1 MKQPTT
7 NRQDADSTRAPLAS
21 TEIRPTDSVK
31 ARAFTWRNV
40 ENLGLYIVFV
50 AIFAC
55 LSIASPY
62 FLTGTNLFDILRQ
75 STFVLV
81 VALGSTLV
89 IMTAGIDLSVGAV
102 LGLSAGITSWLLLQ
116 GVPTIPAVLGGL
128 ACGAACG
135 LLNGLIIT
143 QLEVTDFVATL
154 ATMSAFRG
162 ALFLM
167 TMGVP
172 FARFARPT
180 FSFLGRGMLGPVPVP
195 VIIVAILF
203 LILSYLLTQT
213 RFGRHLLAVGSNRD
227 AAYLSGVQVNLTK
240 LLVYTI
246 AGVCSGLA
254 GILLSSRLSSV
265 PPDLGTGYE
274 LQAIAAVVIGGTG
287 LSGGKGTLL
296 GTVVG
301 AIMIGMIANGLI
313 LLNVNPFYQYIINGA
328 LIVIAVSLNRP
339 RKN

>member
-1 MKQPTT
+1 MEHPSRSSSTGGSSENTT
-7 NRQDADSTRAPLAS
+7 KTGNVSSKR
-21 TEIRPTDSVK
+21 RPRRVS
-31 ARAFTWRNV
+31 WRNV

-50 AIFAC
+50 IIFVC
-55 LSIASPY
+55 LSLASPY
-62 FLTGTNLFDILRQ
+62 FFSGTNLFDILRQ

-102 LGLSAGITSWLLLQ
+102 LGLSAGVTSWLLLH
-116 GVPTIPAVLGGL
+116 GLPTVPAVLGGL
-128 ACGAACG
+128 ACGAVCG
-135 LLNGLIIT
+135 VINGLIIT

-154 ATMSAFRG
+154 ATMSMFRG
-162 ALFLM
+162 VLFLM

-172 FARFARPT
+172 FARFARPS
-180 FSFLGRGMLGPVPVP
+180 FSFLGRGMVGPVPVP
-195 VIIVAILF
+195 VIIVVVLF
-203 LILSYLLTQT
+203 FVLSYLLRQT
-213 RFGRHLLAVGSNRD
+213 RFGRHLLAVGSNSE
-227 AAYLSGVQVNLTK
+227 AAYLSGVQVKLTK
-240 LLVYTI
+240 VWVYTI

-287 LSGGKGTLL
+287 LFGGTGSLL

-301 AIMIGMIANGLI
+301 AVMIGMIANGLI

-328 LIVIAVSLNRP
+328 LIVMAVSLNRP
-339 RKN
+339 KS